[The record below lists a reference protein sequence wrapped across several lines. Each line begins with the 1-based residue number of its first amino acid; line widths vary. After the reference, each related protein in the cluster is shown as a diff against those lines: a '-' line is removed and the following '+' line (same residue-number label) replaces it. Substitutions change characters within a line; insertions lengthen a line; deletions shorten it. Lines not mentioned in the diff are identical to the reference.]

1 MSVRYGLGMWT
12 QYLPYILAAV
22 SALCQVSVAG
32 YAIYCRRKWFRFERA
47 FQLMTAGPRA
57 DAKTIAM
64 PMVQA
69 PRTRT
74 R

>member
-1 MSVRYGLGMWT
+1 MST
-12 QYLPYILAAV
+12 YLPYILV
-22 SALCQVSVAG
+22 TVLSALCQVSVAG
-32 YAIYCRRKWFRFERA
+32 YAIYCRRKWLKFERA

-57 DAKTIAM
+57 DAKTVAM

-69 PRTRT
+69 PRSARHQPG